1 MGWAK
6 GTHKLIYQF
15 HAEWYK
21 VASILTLIDDISNLR
36 AQIALALL
44 NLHEQ
49 YLMECHT
56 MESTCIFLK
65 NKLPNLVLNNMPLI
79 FEEALRIDL
88 GNRLA
93 TSEAEFEVMSELSQ
107 NAFRSDIY
115 VSDLES
121 VNMVLR
127 KQNSALIEQLAIC
140 HGSIRRLETMV
151 TGLQEQLED
160 QKQLLSK

>member
-1 MGWAK
+1 MVLK
-6 GTHKLIYQF
+6 
-15 HAEWYK
+15 
-21 VASILTLIDDISNLR
+21 SNLCL
-36 AQIALALL
+36 QIALALL
-44 NLHEQ
+44 NLHEE

-56 MESTCIFLK
+56 MESTCAFLK
-65 NKLPNLVLNNMPLI
+65 NKLPDLVLNNMPII

-93 TSEAEFEVMSELSQ
+93 TTEAEFEVMSELSE

-121 VNMVLR
+121 VSVVLR

-151 TGLQEQLED
+151 TSLQEQLED
-160 QKQLLSK
+160 QKQIISKWVKNKNKLSPL

>member
-1 MGWAK
+1 
-6 GTHKLIYQF
+6 
-15 HAEWYK
+15 
-21 VASILTLIDDISNLR
+21 
-36 AQIALALL
+36 
-44 NLHEQ
+44 
-49 YLMECHT
+49 MECHT
-56 MESTCIFLK
+56 MESTCTFLK
-65 NKLPNLVLNNMPLI
+65 NKLPELVLNKMPII

-93 TSEAEFEVMSELSQ
+93 TTEAEFEVMSELSE

-140 HGSIRRLETMV
+140 HGSIRRLETV
-151 TGLQEQLED
+151 VNCLQEQLEE
-160 QKQLLSK
+160 QKKLISK

>member
-1 MGWAK
+1 
-6 GTHKLIYQF
+6 
-15 HAEWYK
+15 
-21 VASILTLIDDISNLR
+21 
-36 AQIALALL
+36 
-44 NLHEQ
+44 
-49 YLMECHT
+49 MECHT
-56 MESTCIFLK
+56 MESTCTFLK
-65 NKLPNLVLNNMPLI
+65 NKLPELVLNKMPMI

-93 TSEAEFEVMSELSQ
+93 TTEAEFEVMSELSE

-140 HGSIRRLETMV
+140 HGSIRRLETV
-151 TGLQEQLED
+151 VNSLQEQLEE
-160 QKQLLSK
+160 QKKLISK

>member
-1 MGWAK
+1 
-6 GTHKLIYQF
+6 
-15 HAEWYK
+15 
-21 VASILTLIDDISNLR
+21 
-36 AQIALALL
+36 
-44 NLHEQ
+44 
-49 YLMECHT
+49 MECHT

-65 NKLPNLVLNNMPLI
+65 NKLPDLVLSKMPLI
-79 FEEALRIDL
+79 FEEALRINL

-93 TSEAEFEVMSELSQ
+93 TFEAEFEVISELSQ

-121 VNMVLR
+121 VNAVLR

-151 TGLQEQLED
+151 TSLQEQLQD
-160 QKQLLSK
+160 QKQVISR